1 MAKTLCEGCA
11 DLIRQQK
18 PEIIE
23 AARRKGG
30 TVFERYTEAA
40 RRVLFFARYEADRM
54 KSVSVESEHLLLG
67 LIRETG
73 GMVPRLLA
81 RASIAPETIRK
92 DIDGLRPRQQGLP
105 SDENRFGDE
114 VKRILS
120 LAAEEANRLL
130 HPDID
135 TEHLLLGILRED
147 QSVAAS
153 ILATHGMRINEV
165 RDEIVVIHSE
175 QPAAP
180 RPDYALPPELRRYR
194 PTRPDLPRGFGAH
207 IAPTKKNPGEGSEN
221 GDDDYWALEG
231 FQLKAVLSR
240 VFGSHEALFPETRIE
255 LPSSMDPRKRHDFY
269 VVLAPHDRR
278 EDRNRL
284 MRQGIER
291 YFRVTITHE
300 SRPMDVYVLTAP
312 DGQTAA
318 IRDTPQSGG
327 GGVGFSGFSF
337 EFALPDGEPP
347 TPESFQSLYQTPES
361 MRNAIVSGGSI
372 GGISTSNGTMDDFC
386 KTLEQ
391 GLDRPVI
398 DETGLGGRYDIESL
412 SGPISTGEL
421 LERLRTHLGLHL
433 APARRDITI
442 LVLRHV

>member
-1 MAKTLCEGCA
+1 L
-11 DLIRQQK
+11 
-18 PEIIE
+18 
-23 AARRKGG
+23 
-30 TVFERYTEAA
+30 VFERYTEAA
-40 RRVLFFARYEADRM
+40 RRALFFARYEADRLG
-54 KSVSVESEHLLLG
+54 SVSVESEHLLLG

-73 GMVPRLLA
+73 GTVPRLLA
-81 RASIAPETIRK
+81 RAGITSETIRK
-92 DIDGLRPRQQGLP
+92 DIDGLSPRQRGTP
-105 SDENRFGDE
+105 SDENPFSDQ

-135 TEHLLLGILRED
+135 TEHLLLGILRD
-147 QSVAAS
+147 DNSVAAS
-153 ILATHGMRINEV
+153 ILATHGMRINKV
-165 RDEIVVIHSE
+165 RDEIVLIHSE
-175 QPAAP
+175 QAAAP
-180 RPDYALPPELRRYR
+180 RPDDGLRPGLRPYR
-194 PTRPDLPRGFGAH
+194 PPRPDLPRAFGTH
-207 IAPTKKNPGEGSEN
+207 IVPTKKKSGEGSEH
-221 GDDDYWALEG
+221 GGDDYWALEG

-240 VFGSHEALFPETRIE
+240 VFGSHESLFPETRIE
-255 LPSSMDPRKRHDFY
+255 LPSSIDPRERHDFY

-312 DGQTAA
+312 GGQAAA
-318 IRDTPQSGG
+318 IRDAPQSGG

-347 TPESFQSLYQTPES
+347 TPESFQSLYPTPES

-372 GGISTSNGTMDDFC
+372 GGISISNGTMEEFC
-386 KTLEQ
+386 TALEQ
-391 GLDRPVI
+391 GLDRPVV
-398 DETGLGGRYDIESL
+398 DETGLGGRYDIEVL
-412 SGPISTGEL
+412 GGHTSTSEFL
-421 LERLRTHLGLHL
+421 QRLRTQLGLHL
-433 APARRDITI
+433 TSARRDVTM

>member
-1 MAKTLCEGCA
+1 
-11 DLIRQQK
+11 
-18 PEIIE
+18 
-23 AARRKGG
+23 
-30 TVFERYTEAA
+30 VFERYTEAA

-67 LIRETG
+67 LIRETEG
-73 GMVPRLLA
+73 AVGRLLA
-81 RASIAPETIRK
+81 RADIAPETIRK

-114 VKRILS
+114 VKRILW

-135 TEHLLLGILRED
+135 TEHLLLGILRD
-147 QSVAAS
+147 DNSVAAS
-153 ILATHGMRINEV
+153 ILATHRMRINKV
-165 RDEIVVIHSE
+165 RDEIVLIHSE
-175 QPAAP
+175 QAAAP
-180 RPDYALPPELRRYR
+180 RHDGLRPELRPYR
-194 PTRPDLPRGFGAH
+194 PPRPDLPRAFGAH
-207 IAPTKKNPGEGSEN
+207 IVPTKKKSGEGSEN
-221 GDDDYWALEG
+221 GGDDYWALEG

-240 VFGSHEALFPETRIE
+240 VFGSHEALFPETHIE
-255 LPSSMDPRKRHDFY
+255 LPSSMDPRERHDFY

-318 IRDTPQSGG
+318 IRDAAQSGG

-347 TPESFQSLYQTPES
+347 SPESFRSLYQTPES

-372 GGISTSNGTMDDFC
+372 GGISISNGTMEEFC
-386 KTLEQ
+386 TALEQ
-391 GLDRPVI
+391 GLDRPVV
-398 DETGLGGRYDIESL
+398 DETGLGGRYDIEL
-412 SGPISTGEL
+412 LGGHTSTSEFL
-421 LERLRTHLGLHL
+421 QRLRTQLGLHL
-433 APARRDITI
+433 TPTRRDVTM
-442 LVLRHV
+442 LVVRHS